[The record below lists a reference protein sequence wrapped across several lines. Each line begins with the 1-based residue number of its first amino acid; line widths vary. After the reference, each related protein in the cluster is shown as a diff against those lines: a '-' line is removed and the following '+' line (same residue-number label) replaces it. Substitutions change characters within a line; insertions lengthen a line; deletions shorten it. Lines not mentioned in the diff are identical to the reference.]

1 MSNQNLFSKETWL
14 RIERL
19 VNGECNDEDV
29 LDLEEFLR
37 SNPTAQKL
45 FLDYCQLHLDLSVEV
60 RSEAVAHEVLD
71 RIVSKCQSATSI
83 ASESSGQ
90 DSKQGE
96 MSAGA
101 KTDKPEGVSQPHPR
115 SRNAIAFAGLNRS
128 TGGFGGLV
136 SYLQHPVL
144 LVLGGLLVLA
154 GGLIGWSLRKDM
166 QISTAVNIADEP
178 HFTPVAYLASANG
191 CGWGDSSSRIRNV
204 GSAVRLGDEITLYEG
219 IAEFRLAT
227 GVSLSV
233 EGPATFVM
241 TSSNSLF
248 LQQGKL
254 TAHVPWKAAPFR
266 LMAGPYPL
274 EALDAEFGVQVK
286 GYDTRIHVFSG
297 EVTCASSPF
306 IVADDVDDSLDDIS
320 SASPS
325 PATSIVVGQG
335 QAVALAADSNRV
347 IAARHF
353 AADKNQ
359 FANKISMAGPLP
371 ITTAYVDSV
380 KQSNPVGYWRFE
392 STENNEIRNEISNGC
407 SLSVTTDV
415 SLQGDESNH
424 VIELGHSYARGH
436 LVSTQPLDALAEG
449 DYSFEMWL
457 KPSHY
462 HRGFLVGMASRVPP
476 EMPLATE
483 KQGGTT
489 TKGRLENNSFTLGL
503 QADVGPKSPGTLL
516 TANCNPFGVFTHQCY
531 SNELYALRRW
541 QHVVVVKGEST
552 MQTYLNGKVI
562 GQCKGSKTMMKN
574 MYLVVG
580 RPFPSFNNYQYVGQL
595 DELSVYDRAL
605 TAKEISKHYDAV
617 EKARDILPST

>member
-128 TGGFGGLV
+128 TGGFGGLA
-136 SYLQHPVL
+136 SYMKHPVL
-144 LVLGGLLVLA
+144 LVIGGLLVLV
-154 GGLIGWSLRKDM
+154 GGLVGWSLPRDA
-166 QISTAVNIADEP
+166 QLPTAAIPKSEP
-178 HFTPVAYLASANG
+178 RITPVAYLASANG
-191 CGWGDSSSRIRNV
+191 CGWGEGSSRIPNV
-204 GSAVRLGDEITLYEG
+204 GTELQLGEEMTLYEG
-219 IAEFRLAT
+219 IAEFRLSS

-233 EGPATFVM
+233 EGPATFIM

-254 TAHVPWKAAPFR
+254 TAHVPWKAADFR
-266 LMAGPYPL
+266 LAAGPYPL
-274 EALDAEFGVQVK
+274 TSRDAEFGVQVRGGNTK
-286 GYDTRIHVFSG
+286 VHVFSG
-297 EVTCASSPF
+297 EVICASSPF
-306 IVADDVDDSLDDIS
+306 SIAEKTKSAEADEIEAGGEL
-320 SASPS
+320 SP
-325 PATSIVVGQG
+325 TILVTQG
-335 QAVALAADSNRV
+335 KAIELSTNDLGSVTAKHLAADQ
-347 IAARHF
+347 
-353 AADKNQ
+353 NQ
-359 FANKISMAGPLP
+359 FATKISMAGKLP
-371 ITTAYVDSV
+371 ITSRYVQMV
-380 KQSNPVGYWRFE
+380 KESRPVGYWRFE
-392 STENNEIRNEISNGC
+392 SSENSEIRNEISSGC
-407 SLSVTTDV
+407 SLNLATDV

-436 LVSTQPLDALAEG
+436 LVSAQPLNALAEG

-476 EMPLATE
+476 ETPLSQE
-483 KQGGTT
+483 RQSGTT
-489 TKGRLENNSFTLGL
+489 TRGRLENNSFTLGL

-516 TANCNPFGVFTHQCY
+516 TANCNPFGTFTHQCY

-552 MQTYLNGKVI
+552 MQTFLNGKVI

-605 TAKEISKHYDAV
+605 TAKEILKHYDAV